1 MRYAPFLL
9 FNAVHCHHKGQFFIF
24 IDNIHH
30 KNKDVNKT
38 CFFVN
43 AVLSRLFTVDIL
55 ISRFI

>member
-1 MRYAPFLL
+1 MLL
-9 FNAVHCHHKGQFFIF
+9 FFYLMQCIAITKVNIFIF

-43 AVLSRLFTVDIL
+43 AVISRLFTVDIL